1 MCYYESHIL
10 HNTEYPHWSALM
22 RSEQLASISL
32 VLGATPHVATNVKT
46 PVNSMKQ
53 ARIQS

>member
-1 MCYYESHIL
+1 
-10 HNTEYPHWSALM
+10 M

-32 VLGATPHVATNVKT
+32 VLGATHHIVTNVKT
-46 PVNSMKQ
+46 PDNSMKQ